1 MAEPFKNL
9 LNADL
14 VRTASRHLRR
24 VWPAFDRARFERMA
38 ITGLAQLE
46 LKARVQHVAK
56 ALEAVLPESFAAAAD
71 VLERSLAPTRLDT
84 DLSALSPGPEGLA
97 GWVVWPMT
105 EFVARRGLGEPRRA
119 LQALHAMTQ
128 RNTAEYAIRP
138 FLLEHPDLAWQTLRS
153 WVADPSAHVR
163 RLVSE
168 GSRPRLP
175 WGMQLKPLIADPSP
189 TLPLLIALQDDP
201 SEYVRRSVANHW
213 NDISKDHPQLV
224 AEWLERH
231 VAGASVQL
239 RALLARATRTLV
251 KRGDPR
257 VLRAWGLGRA
267 LAGRATLSIRPQ
279 RVKVGGHVVLT
290 ATLRSSVTSSQRLV
304 VDYAVR
310 HEQRNGPMAKGRV
323 GKIWKGWSLELP
335 PREQRVLAK
344 RHSLLPVT
352 TRTDHPGRHR
362 VDLRVNGQ
370 VVASSSFVLL
380 A

>member
-1 MAEPFKNL
+1 
-9 LNADL
+9 
-14 VRTASRHLRR
+14 LRR
-24 VWPAFDRARFERMA
+24 AWRAFDRTRFERMA
-38 ITGLAQLE
+38 ITGLERLE
-46 LKARVQHVAK
+46 LKARVQHVAA
-56 ALEAVLPESFAAAAD
+56 ALEAVLPESFAKATD
-71 VLERSLAPTRLDT
+71 VLERSLAPARLDT
-84 DLSALSPGPEGLA
+84 DLSALEPGPDGLA

-128 RNTAEYAIRP
+128 RNSAEFAIRP
-138 FLLEHPDLAWQTLRS
+138 FLLEHPDLAWKTLRS

-189 TLPLLIALQDDP
+189 TLPLLAALQDDP

-213 NDISKDHPQLV
+213 NDISKDHPRLV

-231 VAGASVQL
+231 VADASVQL
-239 RALLARATRTLV
+239 RALLKRATRTLV

-267 LAGRATLSIRPQ
+267 LAGRATLSIRPP
-279 RVKVGGHVVLT
+279 RVRAGGHVVLI
-290 ATLRSSVTSSQRLV
+290 ATLRSTVQRSQRLV

-310 HEQRNGPMAKGRV
+310 HGKRGGAM
-323 GKIWKGWSLELP
+323 GKIWKGWSLELQP
-335 PREQRVLAK
+335 AEQRVLER
-344 RHSLLPVT
+344 RHSLRPVT
-352 TRTDHPGRHR
+352 TRIDHPGRHR

-380 A
+380 

>member
-9 LNADL
+9 IDADL

-24 VWPAFDRARFERMA
+24 VWPAFDRTRFERLA
-38 ITGLAQLE
+38 ITGLERLE
-46 LKARVQHVAK
+46 LKARVQHVAE
-56 ALEAVLPESFAAAAD
+56 ALEAVLPAQFAAAAD
-71 VLERSLAPTRLDT
+71 VLERSLAPARIDA
-84 DLSALSPGPEGLA
+84 DLSALEPGPDGLA
-97 GWVVWPMT
+97 GWAVWPMT

-138 FLLEHPDLAWQTLRS
+138 FLLEHPALAWKTLRS

-189 TLPLLIALQDDP
+189 TLPLLAALQDDP
-201 SEYVRRSVANHW
+201 SDYVRRSVANHW

-231 VAGASVQL
+231 VAGASVAL
-239 RALLARATRTLV
+239 RALLKRATRTLV
-251 KRGDPR
+251 KRGDAR

-267 LAGRATLSIRPQ
+267 FAGRATLSIRPQ
-279 RVKVGGHVVLT
+279 RAGAGGHVVLA
-290 ATLRSSVTSSQRLV
+290 ATLRSTVKRSQRLV
-304 VDYAVR
+304 VDYAVC
-310 HEQRNGPMAKGRV
+310 HEKRGGHA

-335 PREQRVLAK
+335 PAVQRVLEK
-344 RHSLLPVT
+344 RHSLRPVT
-352 TRTDHPGRHR
+352 VRRDHPGRHR

-370 VVASSSFVLL
+370 VVASSHFVLL
-380 A
+380 